1 MLSKESPWRR
11 LRFGCDNSDW
21 QAQIYPDASSKGC
34 RICVQQPDA
43 KLQSSGSPRNNLEED
58 QQISSSYLR
67 YFPKRNFVSQEG
79 TTRDAGFYTWVAKNY
94 ERTIMA
100 SSTVEVRW
108 RSCSSIK
115 SGRSG
120 SSSDNYIIDPDD
132 KGGVTPFSVYCDMSD
147 KGGVG
152 VTVISHDSESRTHVG
167 NIPGWG
173 GAGCVLSLLLKR
185 SVSPSVYAHRIDED
199 G

>member
-1 MLSKESPWRR
+1 
-11 LRFGCDNSDW
+11 
-21 QAQIYPDASSKGC
+21 
-34 RICVQQPDA
+34 
-43 KLQSSGSPRNNLEED
+43 
-58 QQISSSYLR
+58 
-67 YFPKRNFVSQEG
+67 
-79 TTRDAGFYTWVAKNY
+79 
-94 ERTIMA
+94 MA

-120 SSSDNYIIDPDD
+120 SSSDNYIIDPDGN
-132 KGGVTPFSVYCDMSD
+132 GGVTPFSVYCDMSD